1 MHCTR
6 TESIYRRKGMGW
18 GGEHDRKGQDV
29 TLRGSLPESK
39 RNEEDKSERGEAAM
53 AADCCCRRRHCR
65 RPEPQ
70 LCCCW
75 PPAMAA
81 AGGLRLLC
89 GLSAA
94 SRLHG
99 HFAAFGRSGRFAA
112 SDRCAA
118 TLAAARPADRPLPQA
133 ALAAAPPISSS
144 PCCCWVVGLL
154 LGCCMRAWPWSHAW
168 SLNRAETK
176 FSNSNSARVKNLY

>member
-81 AGGLRLLC
+81 AGGLQPLRSLSSRPSAAWPLR
-89 GLSAA
+89 GLRPLRPLRGQRPLRGHSGRCAA
-94 SRLHG
+94 SRSP
-99 HFAAFGRSGRFAA
+99 AAAGSIGG
-112 SDRCAA
+112 CAA
-118 TLAAARPADRPLPQA
+118 HLQQ
-133 ALAAAPPISSS
+133 
-144 PCCCWVVGLL
+144 PCGLL
-154 LGCCMRAWPWSHAW
+154 LGCCWAAAACMRACMGHAHGE
-168 SLNRAETK
+168 S
-176 FSNSNSARVKNLY
+176 SGD